1 MGIYCRY
8 PYKKMPVVSAFP
20 DHIQTNS
27 IHKHDRPASLNH
39 ENNFTRGHG
48 NRSSIGQT
56 PRHSSRN
63 SFARSNTSSGGF
75 SGSGEFSLATLRS
88 QKNCVIRES
97 ASSLDSIR
105 PCSHPFILMLTNSS
119 TRGYLKWRFSTR
131 ILARF
136 SRRHQSGIT
145 PPVAGS
151 LRRIPGESGFLS
163 GDFFT
168 YPQGY
173 WASSHRVSIRSF
185 FRGNS

>member
-1 MGIYCRY
+1 MGIDCRY

-48 NRSSIGQT
+48 NRSLIGQT

-63 SFARSNTSSGGF
+63 SFARSNTSYGGF
-75 SGSGEFSLATLRS
+75 SGSGEFSLATSRS
-88 QKNCVIRES
+88 QKNCMIRES

-131 ILARF
+131 IVGSILPPSSVRDYSTRGGIYENA
-136 SRRHQSGIT
+136 SRRIRFFFWRFFHISAR
-145 PPVAGS
+145 VMC
-151 LRRIPGESGFLS
+151 LIPSRFDQVVLS
-163 GDFFT
+163 
-168 YPQGY
+168 
-173 WASSHRVSIRSF
+173 R
-185 FRGNS
+185 